1 MNSKH
6 AWALV
11 GCFWAA
17 MVFPV
22 VSNSQIKSNKNN
34 PYKQIL
40 IPLDKLKGVPFSKD
54 DRGEF
59 TIEGFEIDNNENF
72 FFLGDRKATL
82 AGFSKDGK
90 SIFRK
95 TYLDLTPGEMHIIGN
110 KLYFFEISQ
119 DLIYTLV
126 ELDKTSGLVNKKY
139 TKTITK
145 ELRAPG
151 RSIEYYQFNDS
162 VLKIICIDG
171 GDVEKP
177 KAICF
182 NFKGELLSNCR
193 QYDSNSAAIDNEN
206 EYGYTGRLAN
216 NYVLAKF
223 SEDSEKFELS
233 LRDSSNAVIS
243 NAFIEMKYA
252 GKPFCGHLGCMPS
265 EHRKVRNNKL
275 YLLNRDKNMA
285 VITVVDL
292 ADIFHVK

>member
-1 MNSKH
+1 MKSKH
-6 AWALV
+6 AWV
-11 GCFWAA
+11 FVYCFLGA

-22 VSNSQIKSNKNN
+22 ISNSQVRSNKNN

-59 TIEGFEIDNNENF
+59 MIEGFEIDNNENF

-82 AGFSKDGK
+82 ACFSKDGK
-90 SIFRK
+90 SILRK
-95 TYLDLTPGEMHIIGN
+95 TLNVTPGEMHITGN
-110 KLYFFEISQ
+110 KLYFFEIRQ
-119 DLIYTLV
+119 NVGYTLM
-126 ELDKTSGLVNKKY
+126 ELDKASGLINKKY
-139 TKTITK
+139 AKAITN
-145 ELRAPG
+145 ELKAPG
-151 RSIEYYQFNDS
+151 RSIEYYEFNDS

-171 GDVEKP
+171 GNVEKP
-177 KAICF
+177 NAICF

-206 EYGYTGRLAN
+206 EYGYIGRLGN

-223 SEDSEKFELS
+223 SEDSEKMDLS

-292 ADIFHVK
+292 AGIFHIK